1 MELDRDLIFLEKL
14 QRGRIENVLEEL
26 EDQFENEVLG
36 LKFSFECDCVRKCS
50 IKCYFD

>member
-1 MELDRDLIFLEKL
+1 MELERDLIFLEKL
-14 QRGRIENVLEEL
+14 ERGRIENVLEEL

-36 LKFSFECDCVRKCS
+36 LKFSFECDRVRKCS

>member
-14 QRGRIENVLEEL
+14 ERGRIENVLEEL

-36 LKFSFECDCVRKCS
+36 VFQIDEVFVKFLG
-50 IKCYFD
+50 